1 MVSKFYSI
9 GLFGISPY
17 TVTVEA
23 DVSGGMFAF
32 DIVGVPDTAVKEAK
46 NRVRAAAKNSGYAFP
61 SSRITVNLAPADLK
75 KEGSLYDLPILL
87 AVLRSAKVFE
97 GEFLDCAFV
106 GEVSLDGRVVPVN
119 GVLAMALHAKEN
131 GIKRLFV
138 PFDNATEAAVVDG
151 IEVYGVRTVYECVSH
166 LKGEMKME
174 VIPHRLPTAK
184 DSEYSVDF
192 AEVKGLALPKK
203 ALEIAA
209 AGSHNLLMIGPP
221 GSGKSMLAKRFP
233 TILPDMTLEESIE
246 TTKIHSVAGTLPKN
260 SSLLTRRP
268 FRSPHHTISVAGLA
282 GGGTNPRPGE
292 ISLAHGGV
300 LFLDEFP
307 EFSRTAMEAL
317 RAPIEDGEVVISR
330 VAATVKYP
338 CNFTLI
344 AAMNPCPCGFYG
356 HPSKP
361 CHCSEAAVAK
371 YLSKISGPM
380 LDRLDIHVEV
390 PPINYKEM
398 TGEGKER
405 TSAQIKE
412 QVDRAR
418 KIQLERYK
426 DEKINCNGDLT
437 GALIKKYCAVTP
449 AAEQMLHKAF
459 DSMGM
464 SARAYDRILKVART
478 AADLDGAEVI
488 DLNHIAL
495 AIQFRTLDK
504 KYFN

>member
-46 NRVRAAAKNSGYAFP
+46 NRVRAAANNSGYSFP
-61 SSRITVNLAPADLK
+61 MSHITVNLAPADLK
-75 KEGSLYDLPILL
+75 KEGSLFDLPILL
-87 AVLRSAKVFE
+87 AVLRSSKVFK
-97 GEFLDCAFV
+97 GEFDDCAFI

-119 GVLAMALHAKEN
+119 GVLAMALYAKDS
-131 GIKRLFV
+131 GIKKLFV
-138 PFDNATEAAVVDG
+138 PYENATEAAVADG
-151 IEVYGVRTVYECVSH
+151 IEIYGVRTVCQCVKH
-166 LKGEMKME
+166 LTGEMKME
-174 VIPHRLPTAK
+174 VTPHRLPSPQ
-184 DSEYSVDF
+184 DGEYSVDF

-209 AGSHNLLMIGPP
+209 AGSHNLLMVGPP

-260 SSLLTRRP
+260 SSLLTKRP

-282 GGGTNPRPGE
+282 GGGTVPRPGE

-330 VAATVKYP
+330 VAASVKYP

-344 AAMNPCPCGFYG
+344 AAMNPCPCGFFG
-356 HPSKP
+356 HPTKP

-371 YLSKISGPM
+371 YLAKVSGPM

-390 PPINYKEM
+390 PPIDYNEM
-398 TGEGKER
+398 VGESKER

-412 QVDRAR
+412 EVNRAR
-418 KIQLERYK
+418 AIQLERYK
-426 DEKINCNGDLT
+426 NENINCNGDLT
-437 GALIKKYCAVTP
+437 PKLIKKYCVTTD
-449 AAEQMLHKAF
+449 AAGELLHRAF

-478 AADLDGAEVI
+478 AADLDGEEKI
-488 DLNHIAL
+488 DLKHIAL

-504 KYFN
+504 KYFY